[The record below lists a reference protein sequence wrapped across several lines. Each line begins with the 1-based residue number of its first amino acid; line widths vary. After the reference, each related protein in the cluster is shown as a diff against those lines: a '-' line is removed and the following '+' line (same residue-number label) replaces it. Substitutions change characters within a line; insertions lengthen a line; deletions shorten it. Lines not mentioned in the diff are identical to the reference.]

1 MSFLLDTDIGSAY
14 PKKNQRVIR
23 KVMLHF
29 GGLHLSVI
37 REGELLAKARRASAT
52 ATRMK
57 GYVIFG
63 LRRRSLLSTL
73 WLAKSSARQSLHV
86 KQVDRH
92 DVLWNVVQATRGL

>member
-14 PKKNQRVIR
+14 PKKNQQVIR

-52 ATRMK
+52 ATRMQ
-57 GYVIFG
+57 GIRN
-63 LRRRSLLSTL
+63 LWTTSTVL
-73 WLAKSSARQSLHV
+73 V
-86 KQVDRH
+86 VDPMVGEKFDTPITSR
-92 DVLWNVVQATRGL
+92 